1 MPRLSLTNPLRLA
14 AIIYGIY
21 RTKKRTPERP
31 FNRASAPKLTV
42 IRQQRLALE
51 PGWTSAVCQ
60 RASQS
65 GIEKRPQTGR
75 QKRLREIE
83 GHRALHR
90 QAPNGRK
97 STPTARSS
105 NARVVSSSASPTAA
119 GNSPNRLQ
127 STGRSRG
134 RPTGEPWIG
143 LLLWLFAA
151 RTYRVPARN
160 IELRSTLNH
169 PPLQRHCSTALRKP
183 IRSQK
188 ETLLDMAQAPW
199 FRRLAR

>member
-42 IRQQRLALE
+42 IREQRLALE

-83 GHRALHR
+83 GIVPSTARHQTAGKAPPPRDQVTPGLFHLPHPQLR
-90 QAPNGRK
+90 QEIA
-97 STPTARSS
+97 PTAY
-105 NARVVSSSASPTAA
+105 NARDEAVVGQP
-119 GNSPNRLQ
+119 G
-127 STGRSRG
+127 SRG
-134 RPTGEPWIG
+134 LVCCCGCSPQGRTVFRPGISSC
-143 LLLWLFAA
+143 A
-151 RTYRVPARN
+151 RR
-160 IELRSTLNH
+160 
-169 PPLQRHCSTALRKP
+169 
-183 IRSQK
+183 
-188 ETLLDMAQAPW
+188 
-199 FRRLAR
+199 